1 MKLTKVL
8 TTVALLAITTQST
21 LQAKETVG
29 VGFQSSGFSSNGLS
43 VKVDLSDT
51 YTVQGIA
58 GFLGDVTN
66 YSMRGLYNF
75 QNEKDYSLYGYG
87 GVGMWQ
93 IKYDIFGVE
102 DESVVGFG
110 AGAGVEYDLR
120 ALSPNF
126 IPLFVN
132 FELGMD
138 VVKFEN
144 DSYGGFTTGLGLH
157 YKF

>member
-1 MKLTKVL
+1 MKKLIKVL
-8 TTVALLAITTQST
+8 TVST
-21 LQAKETVG
+21 LLITSIQAKETIG

-43 VKVDLSDT
+43 VKVDLTDT

-58 GFLGDVTN
+58 GFFGDVNN
-66 YSMRGLYNF
+66 YSVRGLYNF
-75 QNEKDYSLYGYG
+75 QNKKNYNLYGYG
-87 GVGMWQ
+87 SVGMWK
-93 IKYDIFGVE
+93 IEYDVFGLE
-102 DESVVGFG
+102 DESVVGYG

-120 ALSPNF
+120 GLSSDF

-138 VVKFEN
+138 VVKFDN